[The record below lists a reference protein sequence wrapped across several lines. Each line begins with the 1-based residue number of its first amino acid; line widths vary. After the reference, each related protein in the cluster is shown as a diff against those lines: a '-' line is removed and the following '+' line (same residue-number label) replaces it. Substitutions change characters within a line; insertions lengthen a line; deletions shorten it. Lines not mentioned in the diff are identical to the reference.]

1 MNEIAR
7 RRTRDRF
14 SSGTPANVA
23 DSQKNVCDRLL
34 FSVMVNTRARS
45 PCDHEQATPGRRR
58 NAEPRRDRGEA
69 FGARRLRCS
78 PIEFSRADDVCM
90 TAEELMASQDQ
101 VVSSI
106 GKLGDRQLESY

>member
-69 FGARRLRCS
+69 FGARRRRCS
-78 PIEFSRADDVCM
+78 PIEFSRADDVYGSRR
-90 TAEELMASQDQ
+90 AHGSPDQ
-101 VVSSI
+101 VESSI